1 MTVHRPHA
9 LDRAA
14 DPTMTPLQRLTALG
28 TRVWLDGLVP
38 SDELQRLTHA
48 AGVTGLTSNP
58 TIFRAA
64 VLGSGR
70 YHERIVALGGRPA
83 AEIYETIALDDVRA
97 AADVLAL
104 IYDRTDG
111 ADGFVSLEVAPALA
125 DDADATLAAARELWA
140 RIDRP
145 NAMIKVP
152 ATAAGVEA
160 TRRAI
165 ADGINVNVTPLFS
178 IERYAAVIDAY
189 LAGLE
194 ERLRRGQPVH
204 AIASVASFFVA
215 RVDSAVD
222 PVLAAARRDDLLGRA
237 AVANARLGY
246 AHASRVFAGPRFAAL
261 RAAGARPQRPLWA
274 STGTKDARYS
284 DVKYV
289 DELAGPGVINTMPPA
304 TLSAY
309 ADHGAPADRLTG
321 TEPPARAVLEGLA
334 RSGLDL
340 DAVTDGL
347 LADGVARFAGSMD
360 ELLAGVSA
368 SAGARA
374 A

>member
-48 AGVTGLTSNP
+48 AGVTGLTSTP

-125 DDADATLAAARELWA
+125 DDADTTLAAARELWA

-145 NAMIKVP
+145 NAMIKIP

-165 ADGINVNVTPLFS
+165 ADGVNVNVTLLFS
-178 IERYAAVIDAY
+178 VARYAAVIDAY

-194 ERLRRGQPVH
+194 ERLRRGQPVD
-204 AIASVASFFVA
+204 AIASVASFFVS

-222 PVLAAARRDDLLGRA
+222 PVLAAPRRDDLLGRA

-246 AHASRVFAGPRFAAL
+246 AHASRVFAGPRFRGAA
-261 RAAGARPQRPLWA
+261 RRR
-274 STGTKDARYS
+274 
-284 DVKYV
+284 
-289 DELAGPGVINTMPPA
+289 
-304 TLSAY
+304 
-309 ADHGAPADRLTG
+309 GAPA
-321 TEPPARAVLEGLA
+321 AAAV
-334 RSGLDL
+334 GLDRHQGRPL
-340 DAVTDGL
+340 QRRQVRRRARRARRDQHDAAGDPLGVRRPRRARRP
-347 LADGVARFAGSMD
+347 ADRCRARRPS
-360 ELLAGVSA
+360 
-368 SAGARA
+368 GARRPRPVRH
-374 A
+374 

>member
-1 MTVHRPHA
+1 MTLHRPHA
-9 LDRAA
+9 LDRAV

-38 SDELQRLTHA
+38 YDELQRLTHA
-48 AGVTGLTSNP
+48 AGVTGLTSNR

-70 YHERIVALGGRPA
+70 YHERIAALGGRTA

-97 AADVLAL
+97 AADVLAP

-145 NAMIKVP
+145 NAMIKLP

-165 ADGINVNVTPLFS
+165 ADGVNVNVTLLFS
-178 IERYAAVIDAY
+178 TERYAAVIDAY

-194 ERLRRGQPVH
+194 ERLRRGQ
-204 AIASVASFFVA
+204 ASSSRAWTAPSTRCWPRPA
-215 RVDSAVD
+215 ATTSSATPRSPTHGSRTRTYRVSS
-222 PVLAAARRDDLLGRA
+222 PGRA
-237 AVANARLGY
+237 
-246 AHASRVFAGPRFAAL
+246 SRRCAP
-261 RAAGARPQRPLWA
+261 
-274 STGTKDARYS
+274 
-284 DVKYV
+284 
-289 DELAGPGVINTMPPA
+289 PG
-304 TLSAY
+304 
-309 ADHGAPADRLTG
+309 R
-321 TEPPARAVLEGLA
+321 A
-334 RSGLDL
+334 RSGRCGPRP
-340 DAVTDGL
+340 APRTPATATSSTSTSSPGP
-347 LADGVARFAGSMD
+347 A
-360 ELLAGVSA
+360 
-368 SAGARA
+368 
-374 A
+374 

>member
-14 DPTMTPLQRLTALG
+14 DPTMTPLQRLAALG

-58 TIFRAA
+58 TIFRTA

-70 YHERIVALGGRPA
+70 YHERIAALGGRPA

-97 AADVLAL
+97 AANVLAP

-145 NAMIKVP
+145 NAMIKIP

-165 ADGINVNVTPLFS
+165 ADGVNVNVTLLFS

-194 ERLRRGQPVH
+194 ERLRRGHPVH
-204 AIASVASFFVA
+204 AIASVASFFVS
-215 RVDSAVD
+215 RVDS
-222 PVLAAARRDDLLGRA
+222 
-237 AVANARLGY
+237 AVANARLAYG
-246 AHASRVFAGPRFAAL
+246 HASRVFAGPRFAAL

-321 TEPPARAVLEGLA
+321 TEPAGRAVLEGLA
-334 RSGLDL
+334 RSGIDL
-340 DAVTDGL
+340 DAVTDDL

-368 SAGARA
+368 AAGVRA